1 MTRRYWIGKTSYH
14 HQIIYQA
21 EVQYSMSSSHGMP
34 HVKQPS
40 YMKAQVRLL
49 FSLFTIVCHSCC
61 RARTSF
67 EKQSQ
72 GVRYPTG
79 SCAPSARRVLST
91 FLITNF
97 HSPRRP
103 LRRFNYRTLFRLDVH
118 TRGSLSRWNVKKV
131 IYVTRKD
138 SDEGE
143 GRRGRRVRRP
153 LLTLCE
159 GINSALLEMCVMN
172 KGRPLAAAITDFVE
186 RTIEAFMSG
195 GSTPAKALSVFVH
208 EQTRL
213 RTSKPPLNAQLCLG
227 SVPSLL

>member
-1 MTRRYWIGKTSYH
+1 
-14 HQIIYQA
+14 
-21 EVQYSMSSSHGMP
+21 MP

-40 YMKAQVRLL
+40 YVTAQIRLF

-79 SCAPSARRVLST
+79 SCAPSARVLST

-97 HSPRRP
+97 HSPRIP
-103 LRRFNYRTLFRLDVH
+103 LRRYNYRTLFRRNVN
-118 TRGSLSRWNVKKV
+118 TRGSLPRWSAERV
-131 IYVTRKD
+131 IYVAREE
-138 SDEGE
+138 SDG
-143 GRRGRRVRRP
+143 GARRRGRRVRRP

-159 GINSALLEMCVMN
+159 GINSALLEMCVVN

-186 RTIEAFMSG
+186 KTIEAFISG
-195 GSTPAKALSVFVH
+195 GSASARALSIFS
-208 EQTRL
+208 
-213 RTSKPPLNAQLCLG
+213 TSKHGLE
-227 SVPSLL
+227 